1 MYKTQGPPRCCQNS
15 GAEQASPAPEDG
27 SGCPKR
33 RPASANQP
41 LGPRC
46 PAISGLFSDAG
57 GLPVPGGQWGWAGPR
72 LHTQAL
78 WGGHAAQ
85 AEPRAWNAWQ
95 PSERDGTL
103 LLS

>member
-1 MYKTQGPPRCCQNS
+1 MN
-15 GAEQASPAPEDG
+15 A
-27 SGCPKR
+27 
-33 RPASANQP
+33 
-41 LGPRC
+41 L
-46 PAISGLFSDAG
+46 LFWTG

-78 WGGHAAQ
+78 WGGPAAQ

-95 PSERDGTL
+95 PSARDGTL

>member
-1 MYKTQGPPRCCQNS
+1 M
-15 GAEQASPAPEDG
+15 
-27 SGCPKR
+27 
-33 RPASANQP
+33 
-41 LGPRC
+41 
-46 PAISGLFSDAG
+46 
-57 GLPVPGGQWGWAGPR
+57 PGGQWGWAGPR

>member
-1 MYKTQGPPRCCQNS
+1 MTRS
-15 GAEQASPAPEDG
+15 
-27 SGCPKR
+27 
-33 RPASANQP
+33 
-41 LGPRC
+41 L
-46 PAISGLFSDAG
+46 LFWTG

-72 LHTQAL
+72 LHTQSL

-85 AEPRAWNAWQ
+85 AEPRAWSAWQ

>member
-1 MYKTQGPPRCCQNS
+1 M
-15 GAEQASPAPEDG
+15 
-27 SGCPKR
+27 
-33 RPASANQP
+33 
-41 LGPRC
+41 
-46 PAISGLFSDAG
+46 
-57 GLPVPGGQWGWAGPR
+57 PGGQWGWAGPR

-95 PSERDGTL
+95 PSARDGTL

>member
-1 MYKTQGPPRCCQNS
+1 MPYPIGRVFDT
-15 GAEQASPAPEDG
+15 
-27 SGCPKR
+27 
-33 RPASANQP
+33 
-41 LGPRC
+41 
-46 PAISGLFSDAG
+46 G

-95 PSERDGTL
+95 PSARDGTL

>member
-1 MYKTQGPPRCCQNS
+1 MS
-15 GAEQASPAPEDG
+15 SH
-27 SGCPKR
+27 
-33 RPASANQP
+33 
-41 LGPRC
+41 
-46 PAISGLFSDAG
+46 IGLVFDAG